1 MILLIVNEF
10 QRLPAMGSNQQDTN
24 NGWMYRLSPSNSD
37 CGIHQHCVPQEG
49 AAIDG
54 KKSGTRVDIVIL

>member
-10 QRLPAMGSNQQDTN
+10 QRLPATGSNQQDTN

-37 CGIHQHCVPQEG
+37 CRIHPQYVRPEG
-49 AAIDG
+49 AAVDG
-54 KKSGTRVDIVIL
+54 NNLARELIL